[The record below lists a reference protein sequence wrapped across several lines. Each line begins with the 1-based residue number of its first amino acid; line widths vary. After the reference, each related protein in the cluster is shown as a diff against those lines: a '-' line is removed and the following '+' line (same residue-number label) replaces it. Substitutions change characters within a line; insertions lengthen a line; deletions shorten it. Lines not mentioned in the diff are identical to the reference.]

1 MYCYLLY
8 RKDNN
13 NVLNVQV
20 VDIQL
25 FALLALFG
33 FWQKPASYSRSR
45 HLPAVKNAIYNIIVS
60 GFFVPLQ
67 QKVHSTMKVPLVN
80 TLYGGDCPE
89 IKKVDLC

>member
-1 MYCYLLY
+1 M
-8 RKDNN
+8 
-13 NVLNVQV
+13 
-20 VDIQL
+20 I
-25 FALLALFG
+25 A
-33 FWQKPASYSRSR
+33 
-45 HLPAVKNAIYNIIVS
+45 S